1 MKTIKYLVLFVVLGL
16 PICIFLF
23 LKIFGQNRFQEI
35 PVFYQDNKNDFPSE
49 CESLELP
56 HQIPAF
62 SMVDQDSSLLTD
74 DYLRGSYTIV
84 SFYWLSGPKMDHIS
98 NQLVRIGNM
107 FDSEKRV
114 KILLFT
120 VDPDRDTIG
129 RISAY
134 VKGSGLSSD
143 KWRFLWGNETDL
155 KQLAQ
160 CGFLIEISKYQM
172 APSDYIP
179 KFILVDSDKRIR
191 GYYQTLDREEI
202 DRLIVETKILIHESD
217 L

>member
-1 MKTIKYLVLFVVLGL
+1 MKSIKYLFLFIVLGL

-62 SMVDQDSSLLTD
+62 SVVDQDSSLLTD
-74 DYLRGSYTIV
+74 DYLRGNFTIV
-84 SFYWLSGPKMDHIS
+84 SFYWLSGPKMDHLY
-98 NQLVRIGNM
+98 NHMVRIGNM

-114 KILLFT
+114 RILWFT
-120 VDPDRDTIG
+120 LDPERDTIE
-129 RISAY
+129 RLSAY
-134 VKGSGLSSD
+134 VKDSGVSSD
-143 KWRFLWGNETDL
+143 KYSFLGGNKTDL

-172 APSDYIP
+172 VPSDYIP
-179 KFILVDSDKRIR
+179 TFILVDPEKRIR

-202 DRLIVETKILIHESD
+202 DRLILETKILIHESD